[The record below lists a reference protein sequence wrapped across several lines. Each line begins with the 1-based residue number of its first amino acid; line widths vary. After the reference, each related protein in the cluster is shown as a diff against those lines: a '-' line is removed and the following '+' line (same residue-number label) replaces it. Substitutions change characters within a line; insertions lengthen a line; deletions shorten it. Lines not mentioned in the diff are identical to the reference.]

1 MSLKKLFVLFLKKIE
16 IGSAVAVRLTK
27 YTGRSQV
34 FIHPKHF
41 LSQTPWY
48 TKYLK
53 RSDVVLDLGSGNGQS
68 SIKASRFAKKVVG
81 LEINKEL
88 IKIAKKSAEIKKLK
102 NVTFLESDLEGKLN
116 IKNNSFDKAIF
127 LDVLEHLIKRDQ
139 ILREIKRIL
148 KPRGVL
154 FLGVPNSQTSWKKFQ
169 RSAGI
174 NSFSDPDHKIEF
186 NEEEIKDLLKKHN
199 FKIEKIFY
207 GAIDTPFRSFFDI
220 IGAFSIPLYKK
231 ISTWRIK
238 KSQKNHKE
246 AGGFEI
252 LCTNQK

>member
-1 MSLKKLFVLFLKKIE
+1 MSLKKLFILFLKKIE
-16 IGSAVAVRLTK
+16 IGSALAVRLTK
-27 YTGRSQV
+27 YTGKSQV

-41 LSQTPWY
+41 LSEIPWY

-53 RSDVVLDLGSGNGQS
+53 KNDVVLDLGSGNGQS

-81 LEINKEL
+81 LEIDKEL
-88 IKIAKKSAEIKKLK
+88 IKIAKKSAEIKKLT
-102 NVTFLESDLEGKLN
+102 NVIFLESDLEGKLN
-116 IKNNSFDKAIF
+116 FKDNSFDKIIF

-139 ILREIKRIL
+139 ILREIKRIF
-148 KPRGVL
+148 KPGGVL
-154 FLGVPNSQTSWKKFQ
+154 FLGVPNNQTSWKKFQ

-186 NEEEIKDLLKKHN
+186 SEGEIKDLLKKHN
-199 FKIEKIFY
+199 FNIEKISY

-238 KSQKNHKE
+238 KAQKNHQE
-246 AGGFEI
+246 ASGFEI
-252 LCTNQK
+252 VCTNQK